1 MKKWE
6 SKREKLRMKKW
17 ERKRERN
24 EGRYSKSESKNEIKS
39 ITRKM
44 MEWRK

>member
-17 ERKRERN
+17 ESKRERN
-24 EGRYSKSESKNEIKS
+24 EGRYSKSESKE
-39 ITRKM
+39 
-44 MEWRK
+44 